1 MMDQRHPMQCLKR
14 LSRFVTALVFAILL
28 GALVSRPALA
38 DWKQDCANDIQR
50 AMTNLTV
57 VWKNLNARRQII
69 HEGPQYVYSLDESER
84 CAPIWK
90 EHIKSFREAGTF
102 VWWSRSAVL
111 ICEAGHRMSIE
122 ALASA
127 IDIEVIGFWKRRKWR
142 YSQCITAGRRIVLG
156 LDG

>member
-1 MMDQRHPMQCLKR
+1 MDQRRPMRKLKR
-14 LSRFVTALVFAILL
+14 LSQAAGAFVLAALL
-28 GALVSRPALA
+28 GVLASSPALA

-69 HEGPQYVYSLDESER
+69 REGPQYVYSLDESER
-84 CAPIWK
+84 CAQIWK
-90 EHIKSFREAGTF
+90 EHIQSFREAGTF

-111 ICEAGHRMSIE
+111 ICEAGHRMSVE
-122 ALASA
+122 ALANA

-142 YSQCITAGRRIVLG
+142 YSQCMTAGRRIVIG

>member
-1 MMDQRHPMQCLKR
+1 MVQRRPMRKLKR
-14 LSRFVTALVFAILL
+14 LSQTAAAFVLAALL
-28 GALVSRPALA
+28 GVLASSPALA

-57 VWKNLNARRQII
+57 VWKNLNARHQII
-69 HEGPQYVYSLDESER
+69 REGPQYVYSLDESER

-90 EHIKSFREAGTF
+90 EHIQSFREAGTF

-122 ALASA
+122 ALANA
-127 IDIEVIGFWKRRKWR
+127 IDIEVIAFWKRRKWR
-142 YSQCITAGRRIVLG
+142 YSQCMTAGRRIVIG